1 MKRTLPILLTSLF
14 TLVVLI
20 SSATV
25 VTVTQQDNTFSP
37 KDIEVKVGD
46 TVRWVWTSGVHTT
59 TSATIPSG
67 AAAWDS
73 PLTDAVRQFDYLVT
87 VEGTYNYVCTPHI
100 DLGMIGTITATA
112 QLGIKENILANSVKI
127 YPNPAKEN
135 AMLTLTSEKPGK
147 GILSMY
153 DLLGNKVNKS
163 DVLIKQG
170 INNINL
176 MIETMHPGVYFIELK
191 YNNEATIV
199 RRLVKSN

>member
-1 MKRTLPILLTSLF
+1 MKRTLPILLTTLLTLF
-14 TLVVLI
+14 VLI
-20 SSATV
+20 SGATI

-46 TVRWVWTSGVHTT
+46 TVRWVWTSGAHTT
-59 TSATIPSG
+59 TSAEIPAG

-73 PLTDAVRQFDYLVT
+73 PLTTNVQQFDYVVT

-100 DLGMIGTITATA
+100 DLGMVGTITATT
-112 QLGIKENILANSVKI
+112 QLGIGENALANSVKI
-127 YPNPAKEN
+127 YPNPAREN
-135 AMLTLTSEKPGK
+135 AVMTLISEKPGQ

-170 INNINL
+170 TNNINL
-176 MIETMHPGVYFIELK
+176 LLETLRPGVYFIELK
-191 YNNEATIV
+191 YNNEAAIV

>member
-1 MKRTLPILLTSLF
+1 MKRTLPILLSAILLF
-14 TLVVLI
+14 FAFI
-20 SSATV
+20 SKAAI

-37 KDIEVKVGD
+37 KDINVKVGD
-46 TVRWVWTSGVHTT
+46 TVRWVWTSGSHTT
-59 TSATIPSG
+59 TSAIIPSG

-73 PLTDAVRQFDYLVT
+73 PLTTSVQQFDYKVT
-87 VEGTYNYVCTPHI
+87 VEGLYNYVCTPHI

-112 QLGIKENILANSVKI
+112 SLGLGENSLANSVKI

-135 AMLTLTSEKPGK
+135 AVLTLNSEKPGK
-147 GILSMY
+147 GIIAMY
-153 DLLGNKVNKS
+153 DLLGNKVSNS

-170 INNINL
+170 TNNINL
-176 MIETMHPGVYFIELK
+176 LLEALHPGIYFIELK